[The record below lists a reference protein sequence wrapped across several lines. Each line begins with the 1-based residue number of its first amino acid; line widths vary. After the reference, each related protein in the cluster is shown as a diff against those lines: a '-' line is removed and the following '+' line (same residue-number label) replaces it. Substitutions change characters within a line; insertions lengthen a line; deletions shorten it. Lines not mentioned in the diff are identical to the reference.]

1 MSEQDTDTPIKRKMV
16 DASAKAILEV
26 EPKAPT
32 AEVDQER
39 YRHFIKLLHNCS
51 SERNQAQSLEI
62 DLIRAFFA
70 EPFLLTLM
78 TLMPSSTRWPSR
90 TRS

>member
-1 MSEQDTDTPIKRKMV
+1 MV
-16 DASAKAILEV
+16 DASAKGILEV
-26 EPKAPT
+26 EPRAPT
-32 AEVDQER
+32 VEVDQER
-39 YRHFIKLLHNCS
+39 YRHFIKLLHYCS

-62 DLIRAFFA
+62 DLIRIELIRAFFA